1 MRKTLLEKTIAAAF
15 GLGLALSLA
24 WGFATLPLAGAEA
37 GPGVTPQVS
46 VLRGEKNFFTG
57 YDTHNLDGTVN
68 VVIEIP
74 AGTTA
79 KYEVSIKSGLIE
91 LEQKNGAP
99 RFVQYLGYP
108 CNYGNIPRTILL
120 KAKGG
125 DGDPLD
131 VLVLGPSVPTG
142 SVVKTRPLGV
152 LSLIDGGEIDDKV
165 LVVMENSP
173 FAACHSMEELDAK
186 FPGVT
191 TILKTWFTSYK
202 GRDKKGNLILSSTG
216 FKGRS
221 EAIRFIGD
229 SALDYERSV
238 VTEADKRALDEKGN
252 PRLYRWPGAK
262 NLGE

>member
-1 MRKTLLEKTIAAAF
+1 MRKTLAEKSNAAAF
-15 GLGLALSLA
+15 GLGLALSVA
-24 WGFATLPLAGAEA
+24 WGLVALPLSGAET
-37 GPGVTPQVS
+37 GPGVTPHVS
-46 VLRGEKNFFTG
+46 VLKGEKNFFTG
-57 YDTHNLDGTVN
+57 YDTHNTDGTVN
-68 VVIEIP
+68 AVIEIP

-79 KYEVSIKSGLIE
+79 KYEVSIKTGLIE

-108 CNYGNIPRTILL
+108 CNYGNVPRTILL
-120 KAKGG
+120 KQKGG

-165 LVVMENSP
+165 ILVMENSP
-173 FAACHSMEELDAK
+173 FASCRSMEDLDAK

-191 TILKTWFTSYK
+191 TIIKTWFTSYK
-202 GRDKKGNLILSSTG
+202 GRDKKGNLLLSSPG
-216 FKGRS
+216 FKGRA
-221 EAIRFIGD
+221 EAIRLIGD
-229 SALDYERSV
+229 SALDFERSII
-238 VTEADKRALDEKGN
+238 TEADKRALDEKGN